1 MATEAWV
8 TLATNDSYAIGVM
21 VLAHSLRAVQTTRPL
36 VVMVGDHVSSA
47 MRSQLSEVCC
57 LVKEVNILDSEDSAH
72 LALLARPELGIT
84 FTKLHCWTLTQFSK
98 CVFLDADTLVIKHCD
113 ELFERDEFSA
123 APDAGWPDC
132 FNSGVFVFR
141 PSMETYGKLM
151 EFAVTQGSFDGGDQG
166 LLNLYFSDWATKDVT
181 QRLPFTYNMT
191 ATAVYSYRPAYQ
203 QYGRQVRIV
212 HFIGSPKPWQMSD
225 GSASHPQAS
234 REHIGI
240 WWDLFYNKVQPSL
253 NAAMKKIQKA
263 RKKCENDEALDVG
276 RIVLD
281 NKLQTGDSSEA
292 SAQQQ
297 CDGEEQ
303 LEEEMEE
310 TLARSTILS
319 SLVEVL
325 PGTFAFDWFGS
336 ESPKHS
342 GLAASFADM
351 NIKTVEA
358 AAAAVVLPTE
368 AAKPDPKPKGMTEQE
383 HREAWERGEIDYKGI
398 DAFDNLMKKMRET
411 MERKK
416 KSTTPPRKL

>member
-1 MATEAWV
+1 VSLIDSALSATDLADSFTMATEAWV

-253 NAAMKKIQKA
+253 NAAM
-263 RKKCENDEALDVG
+263 
-276 RIVLD
+276 
-281 NKLQTGDSSEA
+281 
-292 SAQQQ
+292 
-297 CDGEEQ
+297 
-303 LEEEMEE
+303 
-310 TLARSTILS
+310 
-319 SLVEVL
+319 
-325 PGTFAFDWFGS
+325 
-336 ESPKHS
+336 S